1 MAEDGLHGD
10 QPVYGFGAFRLS
22 RQARQLCLGAT
33 PVRLGGRALDLLFV
47 LVERAGE
54 VVSRAELERL
64 IWPNS
69 IVEDSCLRVHI
80 GALRKALGD
89 GAGEQ
94 RYIANVPGRGYSFVA
109 PVVNLRAGG
118 HGQDTSVPEPAP
130 GPERGAH
137 GGGALPLR
145 MTGILGRDDVLG
157 QLRSL
162 LPRSRLVTIV
172 GHGGIG
178 KTTLAVCLAADL
190 KDSYAD
196 GVCFVDL
203 APLSSGGQ
211 VPDALAAALGVAVE
225 GESVLLT
232 LERRLAPRRM
242 LVVLDNCEHV
252 IDAATALVERLLRIA
267 PGIAIVATSR
277 EPLDA
282 EGEWIHRLAPLAC
295 PPDDP
300 ALGLDDALAYPAL
313 RLLAERARAGMDT
326 YQLGQADLAAA
337 VKLCRRVDGV
347 PLALEF
353 AAARVGLL
361 GMHGVVEQLNDRLR
375 LLGSGRRTVLP
386 RHRTLRA
393 LLDWSY
399 ELLPPP
405 EQRVLRCCAVFGGPF
420 SLESAIAVVGA
431 ELEGA
436 EVARCVLSLVSKSLL
451 GADTR
456 GPDASFALLGI
467 TRAYAI
473 DRLDDDPERGRVARR
488 HAHHTLALLQACE
501 EAWETL
507 DRSCWLARASH
518 LIGNL
523 RSALDWAFGPDG
535 DPAFGTRLAA
545 TATVLMSGVVSEA
558 EMCRHATRA
567 LDAGAGG
574 SALDPMDAMRLQS
587 MLSVTALPGAGSTMS
602 AGSTTSARRP
612 GATPDWD
619 LFERAFAQAR
629 ASGRPAVVVEA
640 AYTAFARCQGA
651 GLYHAARGYAAQV
664 VEVAQGA
671 GLAPAALVGRRA
683 LAQALHMLGA
693 HDQALALAREVL
705 EVRAWKAPLRLTSPI
720 DRGVSMRMLLGRIQW
735 LQGDGAA
742 AAATV
747 RECVDLAGKDKAPVS
762 LASALALAALP
773 VALWRGDDDWAR
785 ELAELL
791 AHHGETH
798 GLAYWNEW
806 AQFYRQILVA
816 RASRA
821 NDLACAAWNA
831 DAVQG
836 DHLATFW
843 SALAGD
849 ATRERCE
856 QGLVGWCMP
865 EVLRAGGERLL
876 AAGGAPPG
884 PSVDTRARAEALFLR
899 ALALAREQGAA
910 AWELRAATSLA
921 RLWWPARERGRGLL
935 APIVAGLQGRH
946 DGADLRAALGLLEAP

>member
-1 MAEDGLHGD
+1 MAEDGLQGG
-10 QPVYGFGAFRLS
+10 QPVYVFGAFRLL

-64 IWPNS
+64 LWPNS

-109 PVVNLRAGG
+109 PVATLPAG
-118 HGQDTSVPEPAP
+118 GQDTPAP
-130 GPERGAH
+130 GAH
-137 GGGALPLR
+137 GAGALPLR
-145 MTGILGRDDVLG
+145 MTGILGRDDVLR
-157 QLRSL
+157 QLREL
-162 LPRSRLVTIV
+162 LPRARLVTIV

-178 KTTLAVCLAADL
+178 KTTLAVCLATEL
-190 KDSYAD
+190 KDGYAD

-203 APLSSGGQ
+203 APLSSGAQ
-211 VPDALAAALGVAVE
+211 VPDALASALGVAVE

-300 ALGLDDALAYPAL
+300 ALGLDDALAFPAL
-313 RLLAERARAGMDT
+313 RLLAERARASMDT
-326 YQLGQADLAAA
+326 WQLGQADLPAAIR
-337 VKLCRRVDGV
+337 LCRRVDGV

-399 ELLPPP
+399 ELLPPA
-405 EQRVLRCCAVFGGPF
+405 EQQVLRCCAVFGGPF
-420 SLESAIAVVGA
+420 SLESALAVVDGG
-431 ELEGA
+431 LDGA

-456 GPDASFALLGI
+456 GPDPSFALLGI

-488 HAHHTLALLQACE
+488 HAHHTLALLQDCE
-501 EAWETL
+501 QAWETL

-523 RSALDWAFGPDG
+523 RSALDWAFGPEG
-535 DPAFGTRLAA
+535 DRAFGVRLAA
-545 TATVLMSGVVSEA
+545 TATVLMSGVVGEA

-567 LDAGAGG
+567 LDADPGG
-574 SALDPMDAMRLQS
+574 STMDPMDAMRLQS
-587 MLSVTALPGAGSTMS
+587 MLSVTALPGGANL
-602 AGSTTSARRP
+602 RRP

-619 LFERAFAQAR
+619 LFERAFAAAR
-629 ASGRPAVVVEA
+629 ASGRPAIVVEA

-664 VEVAQGA
+664 VEAAQAA
-671 GLAPAALVGRRA
+671 GLGAAALVGRRA
-683 LAQALHMLGA
+683 LAQALHMQGV
-693 HDQALALAREVL
+693 HGQALALAREVL

-720 DRGVSMRMLLGRIQW
+720 DRGVSMRMLRGRIQW
-735 LQGDGAA
+735 LQGDGVA

-791 AHHGETH
+791 ALHGEAH

-806 AQFYRQILVA
+806 AQFYRQVLVA
-816 RASRA
+816 RASSA
-821 NDLACAAWNA
+821 NDLSCAAWNA

-843 SALAGD
+843 SALAND
-849 ATRERCE
+849 ATLARCE

-876 AAGGAPPG
+876 AASQDAA
-884 PSVDTRARAEALFLR
+884 AREHAEALFLR

-935 APIVAGLQGRH
+935 APIVDALRDRH
-946 DGADLRAALGLLEAP
+946 DGADLRAALALLEAP